1 MDGYEALIASK
12 DVTETP
18 AAETPPV
25 VEVAPEPAPVV
36 ETLVTSEAPVVE
48 TPPAVATPVAPQD
61 PMAPVKALLD
71 ERDRRQAAEREA
83 AQLRAR
89 FAEQERKAR
98 ETTEQMPHP
107 LDDPD
112 RFAQWLLQQQQ
123 TAVQR
128 EIGTMSTRHQQQVEV
143 ISKNMMAR
151 HLGPEKF
158 GELDKFIQAAPDQA
172 HAIATKQAD
181 PYGWFYEKFEQ
192 AQKARKAEEAAK
204 QIEQLGGKSIEEIVA
219 ERVAAELA
227 KQTQAATHAA
237 VAPVADTRQRN
248 PDGTFAPSPQ
258 PARHEPPSLS
268 VVAAATAPRGEDARG
283 GYDALFKRG

>member
-12 DVTETP
+12 DATEPP

-25 VEVAPEPAPVV
+25 VEVAP
-36 ETLVTSEAPVVE
+36 APVVE
-48 TPPAVATPVAPQD
+48 TPVTSETPVVETPSASVAPVTPQD

-89 FAEQERKAR
+89 FAEQDRKAR

-128 EIGTMSTRHQQQVEV
+128 EIGSLSTRHQQQVEV

-192 AQKARKAEEAAK
+192 AQKARKAEDAAK

-227 KQTQAATHAA
+227 KQTQAATPAA